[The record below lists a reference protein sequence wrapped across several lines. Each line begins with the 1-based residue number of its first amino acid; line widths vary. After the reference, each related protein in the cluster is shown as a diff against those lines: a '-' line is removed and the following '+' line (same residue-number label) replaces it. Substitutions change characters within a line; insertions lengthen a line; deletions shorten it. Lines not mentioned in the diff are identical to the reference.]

1 MLTLF
6 LMACLAAAAG
16 DEAGTPVDAA
26 APHSQD
32 ALTPAAPAPP
42 APAAPTSAPG
52 SPAAT
57 VAQPARADDPFEG
70 AVEVFHFGFEEN
82 EDRNF
87 DRHPDGWIRRKGPD
101 FPRYIEGAIDAEHG
115 HGGKGASLCFK
126 ANGGRITMYSKPIVI
141 DPYHSYVF
149 RGYVRTQM
157 LENDAALVSVSLLNH
172 KRQRVQRFLTR
183 PITGTFKGWSLVTIG
198 PIVPHEDVHFVAIGC
213 HLVPKSRS
221 DIRGAAWFDDLWMG
235 QLPLFSLDSN
245 FQSHFRGHDSPVVI
259 SSHVDGLDPKRVYR
273 LDVAVADAE
282 GKQVAATA
290 FDLSRKPT
298 PSEPTA
304 TGQTGIGQTGT
315 ADKTADAD
323 KTPGAGTPAE
333 HHSKRERPIDWT
345 VGAQPHGFYA
355 VEAVLS
361 QDGKP
366 LLTKRTSFAVMD
378 TLSDVSDQGEFG
390 WTIRRASD
398 MPALK
403 ELAELA
409 SQAGIN
415 WLKYPLWE
423 SVSDSNSAAANSGS
437 SSGGQTPTPT
447 QISAFFEELSLRH
460 ITPVGLLN
468 EPPRE
473 LRNQFARD
481 WNGISELFTMR
492 TEFWRES
499 IEKVIARYSS
509 HVRHWQ
515 LGEEADESFVGMSAQ
530 NLSQTVARVKGEF
543 DRIGRDTRIGVH
555 WNWETPPPRRSDVRG
570 IFLSIGTRQR
580 LKEGELVARLKSMA
594 AADAPERWV
603 LVKPLPKSGFTADER
618 GSDLVKKMV
627 EAKIGGAERI
637 FIDDVFDEEFGLLA
651 PGGSPS
657 PLFLPWRTTAMALQG
672 AEFIGSFNLPEG
684 SRNFAFS
691 RKGDVAIVVW
701 SHEPVDED
709 LYLGEESIVTD
720 VLGRRIHLQ
729 SSAGGVRQKIRIGPS
744 PLVIRHFP
752 EQIARWMAA
761 VTFEKGRLPSKTGK
775 QREVIKGIN
784 TFHQGVNG
792 QVHIIVPKDWKVE
805 PPEARFSL
813 AAGDKFEIP
822 ITLELPSNTS
832 LGSQRIVLDF
842 TLPSYAFRVY
852 RDYEVGLGDVVFS
865 VVDTRLENGDLQI
878 KQLIVNNTKPEE
890 RLNFECNLYISN
902 RKRMQRI
909 VTKLGNGRD
918 TQVYT
923 VPDADALR
931 GQELQLRAQQ
941 IGGQRILN
949 LRWKVGENWDQK
961 GRGATAEGT
970 PSRRRARLPEPKQLP
985 TEPPQT

>member
-1 MLTLF
+1 MPTLF
-6 LMACLAAAAG
+6 LLACFAAAG
-16 DEAGTPVDAA
+16 PEPVSPLADAPATSSPASASPALSSAGTPAA
-26 APHSQD
+26 ATRPR
-32 ALTPAAPAPP
+32 AA
-42 APAAPTSAPG
+42 
-52 SPAAT
+52 
-57 VAQPARADDPFEG
+57 VDDPFEG
-70 AVEVFHFGFEEN
+70 AVEVFNFGFEQD
-82 EDRNF
+82 EDRDF

-101 FPRYIEGAIDAEHG
+101 FPRYIEGSIDRERG

-141 DPYHSYVF
+141 DAYHSYVF

-157 LENDAALVSVSLLNH
+157 LENDAALVSISLLNH

-183 PITGTFKGWSLVTIG
+183 PVTGTFKDWCLVTIG
-198 PIVPHEDVHFVAIGC
+198 PIVPHEDVHFVVVGC
-213 HLVPKSRS
+213 HLLPRSRS

-235 QLPLFSLDSN
+235 ELPLFSLDSN
-245 FQSHFRGHDSPVVI
+245 FQTHFREHDSPVVI
-259 SSHVDGLDPKRVYR
+259 TSHVDGLDPRHAYR
-273 LDVAVADAE
+273 LDIAVADAE
-282 GKQVAATA
+282 GKRVAASA
-290 FDLSRKPT
+290 FDLSRRP
-298 PSEPTA
+298 PPGEASAPNSSL
-304 TGQTGIGQTGT
+304 TG
-315 ADKTADAD
+315 DKTAASD
-323 KTPGAGTPAE
+323 KMARSGKPAE
-333 HHSKRERPIDWT
+333 RHTIRQKPIDWT
-345 VGAQPHGFYA
+345 LGSQPHGFYA

-361 QDGKP
+361 QGGKP

-378 TLSDVSDQGEFG
+378 TLSDMVEQGEFG

-409 SQAGIN
+409 AQGGIN
-415 WLKYPLWE
+415 WLKYPLWG
-423 SVSDSNSAAANSGS
+423 SVSDANSTSANSGL
-437 SSGGQTPTPT
+437 GPGQIQTPT

-460 ITPVGLLN
+460 ITAVGLLN
-468 EPPRE
+468 EPPAE
-473 LRNQFARD
+473 LRSQFARD
-481 WNGISELFTMR
+481 WTGISELFTMR

-515 LGEEADESFVGMSAQ
+515 LGEEDDESFVGMSAQ
-530 NLSQTVARVKGEF
+530 NLSQAVARVKSEF

-555 WNWETPPPRRSDVRG
+555 WNWETPPPRRSDIRG
-570 IFLSIGTRQR
+570 VFLSISTRQR
-580 LKEGELVARLKSMA
+580 LKENELVARLKAMA

-627 EAKIGGAERI
+627 EAKIGGADKI
-637 FIDDVFDEEFGLLA
+637 FIDDVFDEDCGLLA

-672 AEFIGSFNLPEG
+672 AEFIGSLDLPEG

-701 SHEPVDED
+701 NHEPVDED
-709 LYLGEESIVTD
+709 LYLSDESIVTD
-720 VLGRRIHLQ
+720 VLGRRIRLPTNA
-729 SSAGGVRQKIRIGPS
+729 AGLRQKIRIGPS

-775 QREVIKGIN
+775 QREVIHGVN
-784 TFHQGVNG
+784 TFHQGVSG

-805 PPEARFSL
+805 PPDARFSL
-813 AAGDKFEIP
+813 AAGEKFDIP

-842 TLPSYAFRVY
+842 ALSPYAFRVY
-852 RDYEVGLGDVVFS
+852 RQYEVGLGDVVFS
-865 VVDTRLENGDLQI
+865 VVDSRLDNGDLQI

-890 RLNFECNLYISN
+890 RLNFECNLYIPN

-923 VPDADALR
+923 LPDADSLR

-949 LRWKVGENWDQK
+949 LRFKVGENWDAK
-961 GRGATAEGT
+961 GRGATADRT
-970 PSRRRARLPEPKQLP
+970 PLRRRAKIPEPKPLRG
-985 TEPPQT
+985 EPPQS

>member
-1 MLTLF
+1 MVAGFVDQNPFQNRAMSTLF
-6 LMACLAAAAG
+6 LFAWLIAAAA
-16 DEAGTPVDAA
+16 EPTPPTPQVATDAA
-26 APHSQD
+26 
-32 ALTPAAPAPP
+32 TPAAPPVVPP
-42 APAAPTSAPG
+42 SSGPAAAPLG
-52 SPAAT
+52 SSAAT
-57 VAQPARADDPFEG
+57 KDPFEG
-70 AVEVFHFGFEEN
+70 AVQVFNFGFEED
-82 EDRNF
+82 EDRDF
-87 DRHPDGWIRRKGPD
+87 DRHPDGWMRRKGPD
-101 FPRYIEGAIDAEHG
+101 FPRYIEGSIDRDRG

-157 LENDAALVSVSLLNH
+157 LESDAALVSISLLNH

-183 PITGTFKGWSLVTIG
+183 PVTGTFKDWSLVTIG
-198 PIVPHEDVHFVAIGC
+198 PIVPHEEVHFVVVGC
-213 HLVPKSRS
+213 HLVPRSRS
-221 DIRGAAWFDDLWMG
+221 DIRGAAWFDDLWLG
-235 QLPLFSLDSN
+235 ELPLFSLDSN
-245 FQSHFRGHDSPVVI
+245 FQTHFREHDSPVVI
-259 SSHVDGLDPKRVYR
+259 TSHVDGLDPRRTYR
-273 LDVAVADAE
+273 LDIAVADAE
-282 GKQVAATA
+282 GKRVAATA
-290 FDLSRKPT
+290 FDLTRKGARSDESR
-298 PSEPTA
+298 S
-304 TGQTGIGQTGT
+304 
-315 ADKTADAD
+315 DKTAGSGRSID
-323 KTPGAGTPAE
+323 PRP
-333 HHSKRERPIDWT
+333 KREKPIDWT
-345 VGAQPHGFYA
+345 LGAQPHGFYA

-361 QDGKP
+361 QDSRP
-366 LLTKRTSFAVMD
+366 ILTKRTSFAVMD
-378 TLSDVSDQGEFG
+378 TLSEMVDQGEFG

-409 SQAGIN
+409 AQGGIN
-415 WLKYPLWE
+415 WLKYPLWG
-423 SVSDSNSAAANSGS
+423 SVSEAS
-437 SSGGQTPTPT
+437 STATTLGPGQTPTPA

-468 EPPRE
+468 EPPAE
-473 LRNQFARD
+473 LRGQFARD
-481 WNGISELFTMR
+481 WTGISELFTMR

-515 LGEEADESFVGMSAQ
+515 LGEEGDESFVGMSAQ
-530 NLSQTVARVKGEF
+530 NLSQTVARVKSEF

-555 WNWETPPPRRSDVRG
+555 WNWETTPPHRGDVRG
-570 IFLSIGTRQR
+570 AFLSISTRQR
-580 LKEGELVARLKSMA
+580 LKENELVARLKSIA
-594 AADAPERWV
+594 SDAPERWV

-627 EAKIGGAERI
+627 EAKIGGADKI
-637 FIDDVFDEEFGLLA
+637 FIDDVFDEDCGLLA

-684 SRNFAFS
+684 SHNFAFS

-701 SHEPVDED
+701 NHETVEED
-709 LYLGEESIVTD
+709 LYLSEESIVTD
-720 VLGRRIHLQ
+720 VLGRRIRLPTTA
-729 SSAGGVRQKIRIGPS
+729 SGLRQKIRIGPS

-775 QREVIKGIN
+775 QREVIHGMN
-784 TFHQGVNG
+784 TFHQGVSG
-792 QVHIIVPKDWKVE
+792 QMRIIVPKDWKVE
-805 PPEARFSL
+805 PPDARFSL
-813 AAGDKFEIP
+813 AAGEKFDIP

-832 LGSQRIVLDF
+832 LGTQRIVLDF
-842 TLPSYAFRVY
+842 ALSPYAFRVY
-852 RDYEVGLGDVVFS
+852 REYQVGLGDVIFS
-865 VVDTRLENGDLQI
+865 VVDSRLDNGDLQI

-890 RLNFECNLYISN
+890 RLNFECNLYIPN

-923 VPDADALR
+923 LPDADSLR

-949 LRWKVGENWDQK
+949 LRWKVGENWNAK
-961 GRGATAEGT
+961 GRDATADRA
-970 PSRRRARLPEPKQLP
+970 PSRRRAKLPEPKQLP
-985 TEPPQT
+985 AEPPQS

>member
-6 LMACLAAAAG
+6 LLACLAAPLG
-16 DEAGTPVDAA
+16 DEAGTPTEPAA
-26 APHSQD
+26 LGSQD
-32 ALTPAAPAPP
+32 PSQPAAL
-42 APAAPTSAPG
+42 APTP
-52 SPAAT
+52 
-57 VAQPARADDPFEG
+57 PARAVAPGNSVAPHATTEDPFEG

-87 DRHPDGWIRRKGPD
+87 DRHPDGWIRRKGLD
-101 FPRYIEGAIDAEHG
+101 FPGYIEGSIDRERG

-157 LENDAALVSVSLLNH
+157 LENDAALVSISLLNH

-183 PITGTFKGWSLVTIG
+183 PVTGTFKDWTLVTIG
-198 PIVPHEDVHFVAIGC
+198 PIVPHDDVHFVAIGC

-235 QLPLFSLDSN
+235 ELPLFSLDSN
-245 FQSHFRGHDSPVVI
+245 FQSHFREHDAPVVI
-259 SSHVDGLDPKRVYR
+259 TSHVDGLDPKRAYR

-282 GKQVAATA
+282 GQRVAATA
-290 FDLSRKPT
+290 FDLSRKPA
-298 PSEPTA
+298 PSEPNTDKA
-304 TGQTGIGQTGT
+304 AG
-315 ADKTADAD
+315 ADK
-323 KTPGAGTPAE
+323 PQSAGKSAE
-333 HHSKRERPIDWT
+333 HYTKKEKPIDWT

-366 LLTKRTSFAVMD
+366 ILTKRTSFAVMD
-378 TLSDVSDQGEFG
+378 TLSDIVDQGEFG
-390 WTIRRASD
+390 WTIRHASD
-398 MPALK
+398 MSALK

-415 WLKYPLWE
+415 WLKYPLWD
-423 SVSDSNSAAANSGS
+423 SVSDANSANTNSGLG
-437 SSGGQTPTPT
+437 GGQTPTPV

-473 LRNQFARD
+473 LRSQFARD
-481 WNGISELFTMR
+481 WTGISELFTMR

-515 LGEEADESFVGMSAQ
+515 LGEEGDASFVGMSAQ
-530 NLSQTVARVKGEF
+530 NLSKTVARVKNEF

-555 WNWETPPPRRSDVRG
+555 WNWETPPPRRTDVRG
-570 IFLSIGTRQR
+570 IFLSISTRQR
-580 LKEGELVARLKSMA
+580 LKENELVARLKAMA
-594 AADAPERWV
+594 AADSPERWV
-603 LVKPLPKSGFTADER
+603 LVKPLPKAGSTPNER
-618 GSDLVKKMV
+618 GTDLVKKMV

-637 FIDDVFDEEFGLLA
+637 FIDDVFDEDCGLLA

-657 PLFLPWRTTAMALQG
+657 PLFLPWRTTALALQG

-684 SRNFAFS
+684 SRNYAFS

-701 SHEPVDED
+701 NHEPVDED
-709 LYLGEESIVTD
+709 LYLSEESIVTD
-720 VLGRRIHLQ
+720 VLGRRIRLTTNA
-729 SSAGGVRQKIRIGPS
+729 AGQRQKIRIGPS

-761 VTFEKGRLPSKTGK
+761 ISFEKGRLPSKTGK
-775 QREVIKGIN
+775 QREVIHGIN
-784 TFHQGVNG
+784 TFHQGVTG
-792 QVHIIVPKDWKVE
+792 TVHIMVPKDWKVE

-813 AAGDKFEIP
+813 AAGEKFDIP

-832 LGSQRIVLDF
+832 QGNQRIWG
-842 TLPSYAFRVY
+842 TSSTQWSI
-852 RDYEVGLGDVVFS
+852 RDS
-865 VVDTRLENGDLQI
+865 RTA
-878 KQLIVNNTKPEE
+878 TC
-890 RLNFECNLYISN
+890 RLNSSSSTTPSPRNGSISSAISTSPTTSECNGL
-902 RKRMQRI
+902 
-909 VTKLGNGRD
+909 
-918 TQVYT
+918 
-923 VPDADALR
+923 
-931 GQELQLRAQQ
+931 
-941 IGGQRILN
+941 
-949 LRWKVGENWDQK
+949 
-961 GRGATAEGT
+961 
-970 PSRRRARLPEPKQLP
+970 
-985 TEPPQT
+985 

>member
-1 MLTLF
+1 MVTIGILSQTHAMFTVF
-6 LMACLAAAAG
+6 LAACLMLVGVEPETAPTEPVPSTSAEAPSDPAPSEAA
-16 DEAGTPVDAA
+16 
-26 APHSQD
+26 
-32 ALTPAAPAPP
+32 PAAPAPT
-42 APAAPTSAPG
+42 APAAVTK
-52 SPAAT
+52 PALTGA
-57 VAQPARADDPFEG
+57 ASGDPFEG
-70 AVEVFHFGFEEN
+70 AVEVFHFGFEEE
-82 EDRNF
+82 EDRDF

-101 FPRYIEGAIDAEHG
+101 FPSYIEGAIDRERG
-115 HGGKGASLCFK
+115 HGAKGSSLCFK
-126 ANGGRITMYSKPIVI
+126 ANGGRITMYSKPIVV

-157 LENDAALVSVSLLNH
+157 LDNDAALVSISLLNH
-172 KRQRVQRFLTR
+172 KRQRVQRYLTK
-183 PITGTFKGWSLVTIG
+183 PVTGTYKDWCLVTIG
-198 PIVPHEDVHFVAIGC
+198 PIVPHDDVHFVAVGC
-213 HLVPKSRS
+213 HLVPRNRS

-235 QLPLFSLDSN
+235 ELPLFSLDSN
-245 FQSHFRGHDSPVVI
+245 FQSHFREHDSPVVI
-259 SSHVDGLDPKRVYR
+259 SSHVDGLDPRRAYR
-273 LDVAVADAE
+273 LDIAVTDAE
-282 GKQVAATA
+282 RKQVAATA
-290 FDLSRKPT
+290 FDLSRRPAQ
-298 PSEPTA
+298 PEPPRS
-304 TGQTGIGQTGT
+304 GQPAPPQTV
-315 ADKTADAD
+315 AAVDLRAK
-323 KTPGAGTPAE
+323 KE
-333 HHSKRERPIDWT
+333 KPIDWT
-345 VGAQPHGFYA
+345 LGAQPHGFYA

-361 QDGKP
+361 QDGRP
-366 LLTKRTSFAVMD
+366 ILTKRTSFAVMD
-378 TLSDVSDQGEFG
+378 TLSDMVDQGEFG

-415 WLKYPLWE
+415 WLKYPLWN
-423 SVSDSNSAAANSGS
+423 SVSDGS
-437 SSGGQTPTPT
+437 STTGTIGTSPGATPTPA
-447 QISAFFEELSLRH
+447 QISAFFEELSLKH
-460 ITPVGLLN
+460 ITAVGLLN
-468 EPPRE
+468 EPPAE
-473 LRNQFARD
+473 LRSQFARD
-481 WNGISELFTMR
+481 WTGISELFTMR

-509 HVRHWQ
+509 HVRYWQ
-515 LGEEADESFVGMSAQ
+515 LGEEGDESFVGMSAQ
-530 NLSQTVARVKGEF
+530 NLSQTIARVKNEF

-555 WNWETPPPRRSDVRG
+555 WNWETPPPRRGDVRG
-570 IFLSIGTRQR
+570 IFLSIGTRQQ
-580 LKEGELVARLKSMA
+580 LKENELGSKLKALA
-594 AADAPERWV
+594 AAGSPERWV

-627 EAKIGGAERI
+627 EAKIGGAEKI
-637 FIDDVFDEEFGLLA
+637 FIDDVFDEDCGLLA

-701 SHEPVDED
+701 NHEPVDED
-709 LYLGEESIVTD
+709 LYLSEESIVTD
-720 VLGRRIHLQ
+720 VLGRRIHLTTNANG
-729 SSAGGVRQKIRIGPS
+729 SRQKLRVGPS

-761 VTFEKGRLPSKTGK
+761 VSFEKGRLPSKTGK
-775 QREVIKGIN
+775 QREIIHGIN

-792 QVHIIVPKDWKVE
+792 QVRIIVPKDWKVE

-813 AAGDKFEIP
+813 AAGEKYDIP

-842 TLPSYAFRVY
+842 AMSPYAFRVY
-852 RDYEVGLGDVVFS
+852 REYEVGLGDVVFS
-865 VVDTRLENGDLQI
+865 VVDSKLENGDLQI

-890 RLNFECNLYISN
+890 RLNFECNLYIPN

-923 VPDADALR
+923 LPDAESLR

-941 IGGQRILN
+941 IGGSRILN
-949 LRWKVGENWDQK
+949 LRWKVGENWE
-961 GRGATAEGT
+961 TAGKRTTADRT
-970 PSRRRARLPEPKQLP
+970 PPTRRAHRPEPRTLP
-985 TEPPQT
+985 SEPPKS

>member
-1 MLTLF
+1 MPTLF
-6 LMACLAAAAG
+6 LLACFVTASAEPESPPA
-16 DEAGTPVDAA
+16 DAA
-26 APHSQD
+26 ATSSPAQAQPVS
-32 ALTPAAPAPP
+32 TGNPAAATR
-42 APAAPTSAPG
+42 ARAA
-52 SPAAT
+52 
-57 VAQPARADDPFEG
+57 ADDPVEG
-70 AVEVFHFGFEEN
+70 AVEVFNFGFEQD
-82 EDRNF
+82 EDRDF

-101 FPRYIEGAIDAEHG
+101 FPRYIEGSIDRERG

-141 DPYHSYVF
+141 DSYHSYVF

-157 LENDAALVSVSLLNH
+157 LENDAALVSISLLNH

-183 PITGTFKGWSLVTIG
+183 PVTGTFKDWCLVTIG
-198 PIVPHEDVHFVAIGC
+198 PIVPHEDVHFVVVGC
-213 HLVPKSRS
+213 HLLPRSRS

-235 QLPLFSLDSN
+235 ELPLFSLDSN
-245 FQSHFRGHDSPVVI
+245 FQTHFREHDSPVVI
-259 SSHVDGLDPKRVYR
+259 TSHVDGLDPRRAYR
-273 LDVAVADAE
+273 LDIAVTDAE
-282 GKQVAATA
+282 GKRVAATA
-290 FDLSRKPT
+290 FDLSRNPAQGGASAPT
-298 PSEPTA
+298 QSL
-304 TGQTGIGQTGT
+304 T
-315 ADKTADAD
+315 ADKTAAAD
-323 KTPGAGTPAE
+323 KAARSAKP
-333 HHSKRERPIDWT
+333 SERHTIRQKPIDWT
-345 VGAQPHGFYA
+345 LGSQPHGFYA

-361 QDGKP
+361 QGGKP

-378 TLSDVSDQGEFG
+378 TLSDMVDQGEFG

-409 SQAGIN
+409 AQGGIN
-415 WLKYPLWE
+415 WLKYPLWG
-423 SVSDSNSAAANSGS
+423 SVSDANSTPATLNLGP
-437 SSGGQTPTPT
+437 GQTQTPT

-460 ITPVGLLN
+460 ITAVGLLN
-468 EPPRE
+468 EPPAE
-473 LRNQFARD
+473 LRSQFARD
-481 WNGISELFTMR
+481 WTGISELFTMR

-515 LGEEADESFVGMSAQ
+515 LGEEDDESFVGMSAQ
-530 NLSQTVARVKGEF
+530 NLSQTVARVKTEF

-555 WNWETPPPRRSDVRG
+555 WNWQAPPPRRSDIRG
-570 IFLSIGTRQR
+570 VFLSISTRQR
-580 LKEGELVARLKSMA
+580 LKENELVSRLKSMA
-594 AADAPERWV
+594 VVDAPERWV

-627 EAKIGGAERI
+627 EAKIGGADKI
-637 FIDDVFDEEFGLLA
+637 FIDDVFDEDCGLLA

-672 AEFIGSFNLPEG
+672 AEFIGSLDLPEG

-701 SHEPVDED
+701 NHEPVDED
-709 LYLGEESIVTD
+709 LYLSDESIVTD
-720 VLGRRIHLQ
+720 VLGRRIRLPTNA
-729 SSAGGVRQKIRIGPS
+729 AGLRQKIRIGPS

-775 QREVIKGIN
+775 QREVIHGVN
-784 TFHQGVNG
+784 TFHQGVSG
-792 QVHIIVPKDWKVE
+792 QVRIIVPKDWKVE

-813 AAGDKFEIP
+813 AAGEKFDIP

-842 TLPSYAFRVY
+842 TLSPYSFRVY
-852 RDYEVGLGDVVFS
+852 RQYEVGLGDVIFS
-865 VVDTRLENGDLQI
+865 VVDARLDNGDLQI

-890 RLNFECNLYISN
+890 RLNFECNLYIPD

-923 VPDADALR
+923 LPDADSLR

-949 LRWKVGENWDQK
+949 LRFKVGENWGAT
-961 GRGATAEGT
+961 GRGATADRT
-970 PSRRRARLPEPKQLP
+970 PSRRRAKIPEPRPLRG
-985 TEPPQT
+985 EPPQS